1 LGQCLEKG
9 QERLLFLWY
18 AFNKHMKSTL
28 ALNPLVHKLQHSNMN
43 RGKLYSSL
51 FQINEITTW
60 PNGVENNMSD
70 RPSATL
76 TLDLLHPGCCYTMGI
91 YCNICLSG
99 LNMSD
104 CFEVSCQ
111 KGFLWPTP
119 ALCDF
124 DLLPREPQS
133 WSRQALPRALFVP
146 TGIKIGSFSNYHV
159 HKFGKR
165 QTNGR
170 MHGQQRQCPTC
181 QFGLVET

>member
-1 LGQCLEKG
+1 
-9 QERLLFLWY
+9 
-18 AFNKHMKSTL
+18 MKSTL

-146 TGIKIGSFSNYHV
+146 TGIKIGSFSIT
-159 HKFGKR
+159 F
-165 QTNGR
+165 TS
-170 MHGQQRQCPTC
+170 
-181 QFGLVET
+181 LVKDKQMDRCMDNKDNAPPASLDLWRHSMCIHEP